1 MRYPIPILRAV
12 TTRARRIAPPLLAMM
27 LLAVGL
33 LHSPSLARGDFISNT
48 ATASAFFRDDLH
60 TSTLNPYPLVPV
72 SSITYAGHPELTGQ
86 CIWINAGLDAY
97 TKANPAWSY
106 SWAGV
111 AQEAA
116 AEKGI
121 SLVSYTSNGHT
132 YSGYNPYVVNQPD
145 VTAANGRNYPSDITN
160 AEVGGAVLNLKYTPQ
175 AGVNIKGQLEWVQ
188 AYTGTI
194 YGTAF
199 GPILDNDPAHPY
211 EAQNNAGLPFY
222 GPDGPYTAGTLAGGG
237 GWFLDTPFV
246 TETTTGGEY
255 ESNPVVSAQ
264 FQVVLADYDAANKHI
279 TLYGGEWWG
288 YTYTAVETPEPA
300 SCLLLGL
307 GGGGLFLFRRVA
319 GGKRVA

>member
-1 MRYPIPILRAV
+1 MYYHIPMLRV
-12 TTRARRIAPPLLAMM
+12 RTFRVWRIAPPLVAMM
-27 LLAVGL
+27 LLAVGSL
-33 LHSPSLARGDFISNT
+33 LSPSLARGDFVSNT
-48 ATASAFFRDDLH
+48 ATASEPFRDDIH
-60 TSTLNPYPLVPV
+60 TSTLNPFPLTPV

-86 CIWINAGLDAY
+86 CVWINAGLDAY
-97 TKANPAWSY
+97 IKANPGWTY
-106 SWAGV
+106 GWAGV

-121 SLVSYTSNGHT
+121 SLVSYTSNGTT

-145 VTAANGRNYPSDITN
+145 VTAANGKNYTSDISN
-160 AEVGGAVLNLKYTPQ
+160 AEVGGAVLNLKYTAQ
-175 AGVNIKGQLEWVQ
+175 AGVNIKGQLEWLQ

-199 GPILDNDPAHPY
+199 GPILDNDRLHPY
-211 EAQNNAGLPFY
+211 KAQNNAGLPFY
-222 GPDGPYTAGTLAGGG
+222 GPDGPYAAGTLAGGG

-246 TETTTGGEY
+246 TETTGGGEY

-288 YTYTAVETPEPA
+288 YTYTAAETPEPA
-300 SCLLLGL
+300 SCLLLAL

-319 GGKRVA
+319 GRKSAA

>member
-1 MRYPIPILRAV
+1 MRFLFPRMRSGTLRA
-12 TTRARRIAPPLLAMM
+12 RWIAPPVLATM
-27 LLAVGL
+27 LLAVSVF
-33 LHSPSLARGDFISNT
+33 HSPISARGDFVSNT
-48 ATASAFFRDDLH
+48 ATVSAAFGDDVH

-72 SSITYAGHPELTGQ
+72 SSITYVGHPELTGQ
-86 CIWINAGLDAY
+86 CTWINAGLNAY
-97 TKANPAWSY
+97 IKANAGWTY
-106 SWAGV
+106 NWAGV

-121 SLVSYTSNGHT
+121 SLVSYDYKGKT

-145 VTAANGRNYPSDITN
+145 VKAANGKNYPSDISN
-160 AEVGGAVLNLKYTPQ
+160 AEVGGAVLNLKYTKQ
-175 AGVNIKGQLEWVQ
+175 QGVNIKDLHWIQ

-194 YGTAF
+194 YGKAF

-222 GPDGPYTAGTLAGGG
+222 DGPYAAGQLAGGG

-246 TETTTGGEY
+246 TETRTGGEY
-255 ESNPVVSAQ
+255 ESNPVVSSQ
-264 FQVVLADYDAANKHI
+264 FQIVLADYDKDKKHI

-300 SCLLLGL
+300 SCLLLAL
-307 GGGGLFLFRRVA
+307 GGGGLFFFRRMTGRMRA
-319 GGKRVA
+319 A